1 MAARPE
7 ERYASARALADDLTR
22 WLADEPV
29 SSHREGLS
37 ARLGRSARR
46 HRAGVQ
52 AGAAA
57 LAVTALFATT
67 AALVVDRA
75 RRGERSALIRVIG
88 ALDAERAAKAEADVN
103 LTLARQAV
111 DDYFTKISENALL
124 KRQDATEVRDLRTL
138 RRELLEVA
146 LDYYTRLIAHRSAD
160 PSLRRSWRLHTR
172 ASAGSTRRSAPVWP
186 PSQPMSRP
194 ERSGP
199 TWRPCIRPI
208 PARNGGWPRA

>member
-1 MAARPE
+1 M
-7 ERYASARALADDLTR
+7 
-22 WLADEPV
+22 

-37 ARLGRSARR
+37 ARLGRWAPPAS
-46 HRAGVQ
+46 AGVQ

-88 ALDAERAAKAEADVN
+88 ALDAEQAAKAEADVK

-138 RRELLEVA
+138 PGTCSR
-146 LDYYTRLIAHRSAD
+146 
-160 PSLRRSWRLHTR
+160 
-172 ASAGSTRRSAPVWP
+172 WP
-186 PSQPMSRP
+186 WII
-194 ERSGP
+194 
-199 TWRPCIRPI
+199 TL
-208 PARNGGWPRA
+208 A